1 MLRTKLFQAF
11 ALLVIAFGLLSGL
24 FGIRIIKKRIIDEA
38 QNQVSLDLGSA
49 WALFDSKLHDIRTI
63 IDLVV
68 IKKAVVDAAAEK
80 VWASDDLQHRL
91 ENIRTSFGLD
101 FLTVVSPEGQVV
113 MRASPPYNIGDFQGE
128 NPAVLRAMKGE
139 HVSGITVMSS
149 ADLSKESPDLLER
162 AFLVYEPTQRARPT
176 PKTQEERGMVMISA
190 APILKGPQLMGV
202 IYAGVLL
209 NRNFGIVDRITET
222 IYKNETYKGSPIG
235 TATIFL
241 GDCRIATTVRLPNGN
256 RAIGTRASKEVA
268 DRVLDNATPWVGPAF
283 VVRDSYLTAYD
294 PIRDMNNEVIG
305 MLYVG
310 RLERPFKEMGRS
322 FMLRYGGISL
332 IGLAAALLLAL
343 IVAGRL
349 ANPVHQLVEA
359 SERMHRGEGH
369 TPIQAK
375 SSCREIEELVVAFNE
390 MAAALDEREGKL
402 TDANEALTGLN
413 RSYMDMLGF
422 VSHELKSPISS
433 IMNYVFLL
441 RQHKIGQLT
450 EPQEKAVRNIETN
463 SKRIVEMV
471 RHYLNLS
478 RIENGELQ
486 PVFTR
491 VAVLDEVVKPLLETF
506 ESDIASHHMRVENAI
521 TPDIAL
527 RADLNMAREVFENL
541 VSNAI
546 KYGRDNT
553 PITIGCKRLDGMVHF
568 SVRNEGPGI
577 PADKIKAVF
586 QKFTR
591 LESDQ
596 HIRRQ
601 RGTGLGLFITEHIIK
616 AHGGTIDVDS
626 RPQEWVEFRFTMPV
640 FKEEEKT

>member
-11 ALLVIAFGLLSGL
+11 ALLVIAFGLLSG
-24 FGIRIIKKRIIDEA
+24 FYGIRLIQRRVIDEA
-38 QNQVSLDLGSA
+38 QNQVTRDISGA
-49 WALFDSKLHDIRTI
+49 WSIFDSKLHDLRTV

-68 IKKAVVDAAAEK
+68 IKKAVVDAAADK
-80 VWASDDLQHRL
+80 VWTSEDLQHRL

-101 FLTVVSPEGQVV
+101 FLTVVSPDGQVV
-113 MRASPPYNIGDFQGE
+113 MRATPPYKVGDFQGE
-128 NPAVLRAMKGE
+128 NPAIQRAMRGE
-139 HVSGITVMSS
+139 HVSGITLMSN
-149 ADLSKESPDLLER
+149 AELARESDNLVEK
-162 AFLVYEPTQRARPT
+162 AFLVYEPTPRARPT
-176 PKTQEERGMVMISA
+176 PKTQEERGMVMVSA

-209 NRNFGIVDRITET
+209 NRNFELVDRIAET
-222 IYKNETYKGSPIG
+222 IYKNETYKGAPMG

-241 GDCRIATTVRLPNGN
+241 GDCRIATTVRLPNSN

-268 DRVLDNATPWVGPAF
+268 DRVLDNAMPWVGPAF
-283 VVRDSYLTAYD
+283 VVKDSYLTAYD

-310 RLERPFKEMGRS
+310 RLERPFMELSRS
-322 FMLRYGGISL
+322 FMLRYAGISL

-343 IVAGRL
+343 LVAGRL
-349 ANPVHQLVEA
+349 ASPVHKLVEA
-359 SERMHRGEGH
+359 SERMHRGEPH
-369 TPIQAK
+369 TPIQAR
-375 SSCREIEELVVAFNE
+375 SSCREIEDLVVAFND
-390 MAAALDEREGKL
+390 MASALEERTDKL
-402 TDANEALTGLN
+402 KDANEALTALN

-441 RQHKIGQLT
+441 RQHKIGELN

-491 VAVLDEVVKPLLETF
+491 VAVQDEVLKPLLESL
-506 ESDIASHHMRVENAI
+506 ESDLAAHRMRVESSIPA
-521 TPDIAL
+521 DLML
-527 RADLNMAREVFENL
+527 RADLNMTREVFENL

-546 KYGRDNT
+546 KYGRENT
-553 PITIGCKRLDGMVHF
+553 PVVIGFKRIDGMAQF

-577 PADKIKAVF
+577 PADKIRTVF

-591 LESDQ
+591 LEDDQ

-601 RGTGLGLFITEHIIK
+601 KGTGLGLFITEHIVK
-616 AHGGTIDVDS
+616 AHGGAIDVDS
-626 RPQEWVEFRFTMPV
+626 RPQEWVEFRFSMPV
-640 FKEEEKT
+640 FKEEERK

>member
-11 ALLVIAFGLLSGL
+11 ALLVIVFGLLSGF
-24 FGIRIIKKRIIDEA
+24 FGIRLIQKRVVDEA
-38 QNQVSLDLGSA
+38 QNQVTRDIGSA
-49 WALFDSKLHDIRTI
+49 WAIFDSKQHDLKTI

-80 VWASDDLQHRL
+80 VWTSEDLQHRL

-113 MRASPPYNIGDFQGE
+113 MRASPPYNVGDFQAE
-128 NPAVLRAMKGE
+128 NPAIQRAMKGE
-139 HVSGITVMSS
+139 HVSGITLMSS
-149 ADLSKESPDLLER
+149 AELGKESADLLEK
-162 AFLVYEPTQRARPT
+162 AFLVYEPTPRARPS

-202 IYAGVLL
+202 IYAGVML
-209 NRNFGIVDRITET
+209 NRNVDIVDRITET
-222 IYKNETYKGSPIG
+222 IYKNETYKGSPMG

-268 DRVLDNATPWVGPAF
+268 DRVLDNGTPWVGPAF
-283 VVRDSYLTAYD
+283 VVKDSYLTAYD
-294 PIRDMNNEVIG
+294 PIRDMDNEVIG

-332 IGLAAALLLAL
+332 IGLVAALLLAL

-349 ANPVHQLVEA
+349 ASPVHQLVEA

-375 SSCREIEELVVAFNE
+375 SSCREIEDLVVAFND
-390 MAAALDEREGKL
+390 MASALDEREGKL

-441 RQHKIGQLT
+441 RQHKLGELT
-450 EPQEKAVRNIETN
+450 EAQEKAVRNIETN

-478 RIENGELQ
+478 RIENRELQ
-486 PVFTR
+486 PVLSR

-506 ESDIASHHMRVENAI
+506 ESDLAAHHMRVDNAI
-521 TPDIAL
+521 TPDVML
-527 RADLNMAREVFENL
+527 RADLNMTREVFENL

-546 KYGRDNT
+546 KYGRENT
-553 PITIGCKRLDGMVHF
+553 PVTIGCHSVDGLVHF
-568 SVRNEGPGI
+568 SIRNEGPGI
-577 PADKIKAVF
+577 PADKIRTVF

-591 LESDQ
+591 LEDDQ

-601 RGTGLGLFITEHIIK
+601 KGTGLGLFITEHIVK

-626 RPQEWVEFRFTMPV
+626 IPQEWVEFRFTMPV